1 MPHKCNSAAKVPLT
15 IIRVLKHEHVSI
27 KHLLSQQKTCPIA
40 FCNTCCTMGY
50 KRDPITTIFVNEQPI
65 AITKHA
71 TAATAWPPAAAAA
84 QAFRRSS
91 AMHFFLNQ
99 SASRPQKLL
108 SQR

>member
-1 MPHKCNSAAKVPLT
+1 MSPFPLS
-15 IIRVLKHEHVSI
+15 IRCRSDKPATL
-27 KHLLSQQKTCPIA
+27 
-40 FCNTCCTMGY
+40 
-50 KRDPITTIFVNEQPI
+50 TTIFFNKQPI

-91 AMHFFLNQ
+91 AMNLFLNQ